1 MRKDQAKI
9 EDRFSVKLIKFLE
22 EKLVKRLELGKRKLL
37 QVAILNHKEDV
48 IDSQQYS
55 SLGEQVVHIDQ
66 YLSNSIVVMI
76 NLSHL
81 EESTHIFPDIFNR
94 QRMHAI
100 FDDIKSRDGWDKLNA
115 TDKDDLVHSIYKL
128 ELKGLC

>member
-1 MRKDQAKI
+1 MLDKDIDEIEFLIKEAIDSHNNELKKKIKIASEFDKLISGQVQQIYFRTMRKDQAKI

-66 YLSNSIVVMI
+66 YLSNQYSS
-76 NLSHL
+76 N
-81 EESTHIFPDIFNR
+81 
-94 QRMHAI
+94 
-100 FDDIKSRDGWDKLNA
+100 DKLE
-115 TDKDDLVHSIYKL
+115 SS
-128 ELKGLC
+128 